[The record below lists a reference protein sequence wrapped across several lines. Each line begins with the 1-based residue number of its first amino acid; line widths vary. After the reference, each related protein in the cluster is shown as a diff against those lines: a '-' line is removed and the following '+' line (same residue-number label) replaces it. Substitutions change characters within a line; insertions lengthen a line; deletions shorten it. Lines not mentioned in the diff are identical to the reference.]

1 MKTRIICF
9 ALLCMMMGVPFL
21 GLAQMDLCQEL
32 APKTEGA
39 IKPGDLSATEVEDWN
54 LLYSFNLSSAGQ
66 QGVASDGEY
75 IYTCSWQASPTGGY
89 SFYKYTMEGVLVE
102 GFNIEGIGEI
112 RDLTYDGTYFY
123 GSKKDNYIY
132 QMDFVNKTLVSSVS
146 TVCPS
151 IYFCAYDPGADGFWV
166 GSVDLRLV
174 NRNGQLIKSAAA
186 PPCSYGAAYYKDV
199 DNVEHVY
206 VFTQGEDNMQAL
218 VYDYNITS
226 NTLGTEPLFD
236 FSVLPGYVANNGKAG
251 GAFVGNYNGKTAFF
265 GNVQQAPNIVGIYE
279 LGPATVG
286 SDDVVVTLKAGNLW
300 NDGTGYQMLLD
311 ADANAYGVYFPANG
325 GLTSSGDAAP
335 EVYAQF
341 EYKIPV
347 NADGSLTTQNIVLN
361 NSISIVI
368 PAGVYD
374 WCITNPTPGDRM
386 WIAASNGSIGGRQND
401 YVFEAG
407 KTYEFEVKRFGDND
421 GVDLTIT
428 NTPVSGNYTIT
439 VVADPA
445 DGGNITGAGDY
456 ASGASCTLRATANS
470 GYSFVNWTKDG
481 DVVYSQPEYTF
492 TVTGNA
498 TYVAHFEASVTSY
511 TISASANPSNGG
523 TVTGGG
529 TFAPGLTCTL
539 TATPSEGFSF
549 DNWTE
554 NGTVVSQDAIYS
566 FTVDRNRTLVAN
578 FSSAPYFIIS
588 ASATSS
594 GNITPQGDIQVPAG
608 GSQTFTI
615 TPDFGCRVKQVI
627 VDGVDFGQ
635 ITTYTFN
642 NVFSNHSIHAVFSG
656 WGVEESSAFG
666 ISVYPN
672 PTSDRVVVKGSDVAE
687 IQIYDIM
694 GRVMRSVK
702 TSNESET
709 IDLHDLARG
718 SYVMMIT
725 LKDGRQCYQNILL
738 VNE

>member
-1 MKTRIICF
+1 MKTRFTSF
-9 ALLCMMMGVPFL
+9 ALLCMLMCISFL
-21 GLAQMDLCQEL
+21 GLAQNDQCQEYAL
-32 APKTEGA
+32 KNEFSDRP
-39 IKPGDLSATEVEDWN
+39 EVGRSGELEDWN
-54 LLYSFNLSSAGQ
+54 LLNLFDLTSGGQ
-66 QGVASDGEY
+66 QGVVSDGTY
-75 IYTCSWQASPTGGY
+75 IYTCSWMQNPSGGY
-89 SFYKYTMEGVLVE
+89 SFYKYDLQGNFIE
-102 GFNIEGIGEI
+102 GFNISGASEI
-112 RDLTYDGTYFY
+112 RDLAYDGQYFY
-123 GSKKDNYIY
+123 GGNSTNYLY
-132 QMDFVNKTLVSSVS
+132 KMDFVNKTLVTSIS
-146 TVCPS
+146 TTCTNIQHCS
-151 IYFCAYDPGADGFWV
+151 YDPERDGFWV
-166 GSVDLRLV
+166 GFWNNLRLI
-174 NRNGQLIKSAAA
+174 NRSGQTLLVAPSPSGAHSSGYFADNNGQ
-186 PPCSYGAAYYKDV
+186 
-199 DNVEHVY
+199 EHLYLFCELDDAKAV
-206 VFTQGEDNMQAL
+206 
-218 VYDYNITS
+218 VYDYNITTNS
-226 NTLGTEPLFD
+226 IGTNPIFD
-236 FSVLPGYVANNGKAG
+236 FSTVSGFTSNSLAG
-251 GAFVGNYNGKTAFF
+251 GMYIGTYGGTMALF
-265 GNVQQAPNIVGIYE
+265 GNVQQNPNFVAIFELPDSAPISGT
-279 LGPATVG
+279 ATVILTAGDLWGDG
-286 SDDVVVTLKAGNLW
+286 S
-300 NDGTGYQMLLD
+300 GYQMLLD
-311 ADANAYGVYFPANG
+311 ADANTYGSVIPTGG
-325 GLTSSGDAAP
+325 GLTSSGDASP

-361 NSISIVI
+361 NSISIAI

-386 WIAASNGSIGGRQND
+386 WIAGSNGTVGGRQND
-401 YVFEAG
+401 FTFEAG
-407 KTYEFEVKRFGDND
+407 KTYEFEAKRFGNND

-428 NTPVSGNYTIT
+428 DTPLPGTYTIT
-439 VVADPA
+439 AMADPA

-456 ASGASCTLRATANS
+456 AAGASCTLRATANS

-656 WGVEESSAFG
+656 WGVEESSAYG

-687 IQIYDIM
+687 IQVYDIM

-725 LKDGRQCYQNILL
+725 LKDGRQCYQNIML